1 MAREGKTVPDR
12 PGLRAY
18 THLAAYVSAL
28 EAALG
33 HALAADDYL
42 FVRHASNSERWPRNI
57 PIHGNTLSEMLTR
70 RTVSVIGRRIRPHWV
85 RHGAAHALHEATKD
99 VVKVQEFLGH
109 SSLATTGIYLQ
120 SLTDTRGDDGDLL
133 GERVE
138 P

>member
-1 MAREGKTVPDR
+1 MCGLGGKTSAKP
-12 PGLRAY
+12 P
-18 THLAAYVSAL
+18 VS
-28 EAALG
+28 
-33 HALAADDYL
+33 
-42 FVRHASNSERWPRNI
+42 
-57 PIHGNTLSEMLTR
+57 
-70 RTVSVIGRRIRPHWV
+70 RIRAQPGRWV
-85 RHGAAHALHEATKD
+85 RHGAAHALHAATKD